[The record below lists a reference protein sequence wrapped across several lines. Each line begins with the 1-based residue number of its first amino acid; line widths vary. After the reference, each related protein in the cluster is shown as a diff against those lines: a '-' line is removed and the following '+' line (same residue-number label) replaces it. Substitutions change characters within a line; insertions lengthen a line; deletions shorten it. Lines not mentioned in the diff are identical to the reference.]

1 MNGSNQLVR
10 GHGIR
15 PPRAV
20 AHGGAPDQSWEQY
33 ADAEDDSLNLWA
45 FLRRNVVL
53 IAAFS
58 LLAGGVGVI
67 VTKRTTPTYASTATI
82 RIDQK
87 SWRLP
92 ALDALGL
99 SQDNAVATELEMLR
113 SHVLAEE
120 VVDSLG
126 LQLVVR
132 SPAAAPRASIF
143 SRVTVERSA
152 VPGEY
157 RLIPQRT
164 GEFTVVDRSTNSRV
178 GTISRA
184 QRFHAGGIG
193 LDVAESA
200 VKYGPVEFDVAPF
213 QDAVDNLRARLEI
226 SRRNRD
232 AEIIDV
238 RYRGTDAQLA
248 SEIVNVLAR
257 QFVGGR
263 QGVLQGE
270 ARSTV
275 RFLGEQI
282 ARVSDQLRD
291 AELALQS
298 FRERERV
305 VSLDEEARTGVSRKA
320 ELQAQRN
327 ALEAERAA
335 LQALLKAAR
344 KGGPTAADSSY
355 RELLAFPTLLRSGM
369 AAAVLGSLSD
379 AEERYSVLR
388 ERRTLDDPE
397 VQALSSRIAQI
408 HTQIEGLVGT
418 YLQGLT
424 NQVAALDTVLAQSDA
439 KLQSIPTREMRLA
452 ELERNAK
459 SREAI
464 YSMLQ
469 SRLQEAQIAAAAS
482 DLSVRLVDPGVV
494 PRKPVAPRPLLNV
507 AVALLAGLVL
517 GLAAAFAREST
528 DRSLHTRRD
537 LMATV
542 GAPVVGMIPH
552 AASRIG
558 LLEVGGRTNARS
570 QAIELTESF
579 SWLATNVA
587 FLPTQS
593 PGQVLVVTSALPG
606 DGKTTV
612 ATNLAMAFVRNG
624 RRVLLI
630 DADMRGGRIA
640 SALGLPHR
648 PGLGELLA
656 GDVGR
661 ELAINR
667 IRLAEGS
674 ELHIVVAGF
683 PATSP
688 AQLLASDQL
697 TELIDWAKPLYD
709 LTIIDTAP
717 VSAAADAALIAS
729 KSEGV
734 IVVVRAGVTER
745 GAIEFAMEQLAMA
758 NAPIAGTVLN
768 DVDLRRASGYDRNLR
783 YYGRYGTLQS

>member
-1 MNGSNQLVR
+1 MSGSNHLVR
-10 GHGIR
+10 GSGVR
-15 PPRAV
+15 PLRAV
-20 AHGGAPDQSWEQY
+20 EHGGAPDQSWEQW
-33 ADAEDDSLNLWA
+33 AGAEDESLNLWA
-45 FLRRNVVL
+45 FLHRNIVL

-58 LLAGGVGVI
+58 LLAAGVGVI
-67 VTKRTTPTYASTATI
+67 VTRRTTPTYASTATI

-87 SWRLP
+87 SLRLP
-92 ALDALGL
+92 ALHALGL

-113 SHVLAEE
+113 SRVLAEE

-132 SPAAAPRASIF
+132 DPAAAPRASIF

-164 GEFTVVDRSTNSRV
+164 GEFTLVDRSTNSRV
-178 GTISRA
+178 RVIRRGE
-184 QRFHAGGIG
+184 RFDAGGVG
-193 LDVAESA
+193 FNVAQSA
-200 VKYGPVEFDVAPF
+200 VKYGPVEFDVRPF
-213 QDAVDNLRARLEI
+213 QDAVDGLQGRLEI

-238 RYRGTDAQLA
+238 RYSGTDAQLA

-298 FRERERV
+298 FREREHV
-305 VSLDEEARTGVSRKA
+305 VSLAEEARTGVSRKA

-327 ALEAERAA
+327 AFEAERAA
-335 LQALLKAAR
+335 LQALLTAAHT
-344 KGGPTAADSSY
+344 GGPNAADSSY

-369 AAAVLGSLSD
+369 AAAVLGSLTS
-379 AEERYSVLR
+379 AEERHSVLR

-397 VQALSSRIAQI
+397 VQALRSRITQI
-408 HTQIEGLVGT
+408 HTQIEVLVGT

-424 NQVAALDTVLAQSDA
+424 NQVAALDTVMAQSDA
-439 KLQSIPTREMRLA
+439 KLQSIPTKEMRLA

-482 DLSVRLVDPGVV
+482 DLSVRLVDPGVI
-494 PRKPVAPRPLLNV
+494 PRKPVAPRPLLNI
-507 AVALLAGLVL
+507 AVALVAGLVL
-517 GLAAAFAREST
+517 GLAAAFARELA

-542 GAPVVGMIPH
+542 RAPVVGMIPH
-552 AASRIG
+552 PASRTG
-558 LLEVGGRTNARS
+558 LLEIPGPTNGRAP
-570 QAIELTESF
+570 AIELTESF

-612 ATNLAMAFVRNG
+612 ATNLAVTFVRNG

-656 GDVGR
+656 GSVGR

-667 IRLAEGS
+667 IRLAGGS
-674 ELHIVVAGF
+674 ELHVVVAGF
-683 PATSP
+683 PAAPP

-697 TELIDWAKPLYD
+697 NELIEWAKPVYD

-768 DVDLRRASGYDRNLR
+768 DVDLSRAGAYDRNLR